1 MPPHPTPTP
10 HTPHPTPHTPHP
22 KTIAM
27 NQLFVLELNGD
38 LEQGFEATLKI
49 GEEGKSPDS
58 ETVAKLPP
66 HPELLHF
73 YREWQE
79 EYSRWLAKRGRIK
92 TPKAQKTQVST
103 RECLEKADRVRRSL
117 NNWLKH
123 YSFSP
128 IREQWLR
135 SASLS
140 DKSERSQQAEKQ
152 PVQVLLRL
160 RHSNPE
166 TLVDLRRIP
175 WHLWELIESD
185 RAIEIVLSSP
195 ESSKPARPKTPTLR
209 ERVRILAILGNSQ
222 GISIEEDLGIL
233 QKLPDA
239 ELTVLEQ
246 PLRSEI
252 NDELWAK
259 PWDII
264 FFGGHSETRGAAGR
278 IYINENI
285 NEQDSPEYLAIAD
298 LKHALQ
304 KAIDSGLQIAIFNS
318 CDGLGLVRELEELQ
332 IPQILAMREPVH
344 DGVAKRF
351 LQYFLAAFAGG
362 KSLAMAVREARQ
374 KLDGLED
381 LFPCSSWLPVLCQNA
396 AAPAPIWSDLGR
408 RPTEICPYK
417 GLFAFREED
426 ARFFRGRE
434 EFVRSEL
441 VEAVA
446 TKSLVALV
454 GASGMGKS
462 SVVFA
467 GLVPELRRGGAEG
480 QAGRPSYANNSPPR
494 RTGVPP
500 VPETVEG
507 QAGRPSYANSA
518 RTAILGFGEA
528 CPEGIGLPVRPEP
541 VVGPPVSNSPVRPEP
556 VVGEACPEGIGS
568 PWQIISFRPGDKPF
582 IALAGAMLS
591 LGSPPISQAISQI
604 DRYRQIQQLAG
615 ELRRLPRSLPRSFQG
630 RLAKFLKDNP
640 GKKLLLVIDQFE
652 ELFALCPNQ
661 QERESFLDRLL
672 EAIALA
678 DSSNDSFKLLLTL
691 RADFF
696 GQALSYRPF
705 ADALQHHVLSLP
717 PMNEEELQ
725 EAIASPAEQLGVTIE
740 EGLTER
746 ILEEIRNQPGNLPLL
761 EFALEQLWQKMRAAA
776 FNNTTLTNAAYDEI
790 GGVTQALAKH
800 ADRTFEQ
807 LTPEERQR
815 ARRIFIQLVHPGE
828 GTEDMRRVAT
838 ADEVGADNWNLVK
851 KLADAR
857 LVVTGG
863 REISAPFRGRNLEQ
877 NPANNSVEIIHEAL
891 ISKWARLQEWIEN
904 NRSFRTWQERLR
916 VLVRQWEE
924 SDRDEGALLRGY
936 FLAEAEG
943 WRQQRNQELSSME
956 RYFIQASADL
966 QQREK
971 LEKMEAQMTLDAE
984 RQAKK
989 IIEQGNQLL
998 ADARQQAKQPGKQK
1012 AGKLWTFLMSLSVAG
1027 FVLALRSTGVL
1038 QSWEL
1043 AALDKL
1049 FQARPLEA
1057 PEERVVIVAIDDED
1071 LRGIG
1076 EWPISDGVMAD
1087 LLRKLQAH
1095 KPRVIGLNF
1104 FREWP
1109 VGYGHAELQQAFAT
1123 MPNLI
1128 GVQSI
1133 LGDRILPPPI
1143 LSEDN
1148 RVGFSDTIDD
1158 IDGKIRRNVVSVI
1171 RGKEEIV
1178 LSFSAKLALMY
1189 LKAEGITVQR
1199 LPNDRHQLGQSII
1212 QPLYSS
1218 DKTYGGY
1225 VRLGIGGYQM
1235 LANFR
1240 QTQDSFTMVSAI
1252 DVLEERVVPE
1262 LVRDRIVLI
1271 GTTAKS
1277 THNFLETPYSNY
1289 SPFKLPHEISSVEL
1303 HANFVSQFLSA
1314 ALDGRSPLI
1323 RVWPDLVEWL
1333 WTAVWSWLGVTLSW
1347 RYWHS
1352 QGKLILIIFIAG
1364 ATLSVGSYLAF
1375 LACWWIPFVP
1385 PTLGFL
1391 GANIAVGAIA
1401 SQRSERLQLQ
1411 QTLDLLLEECSQNPA
1426 AGRIA
1431 IEYLKRSESKR
1442 HQALIEKWLAAKG
1455 KAKGEE

>member
-1 MPPHPTPTP
+1 
-10 HTPHPTPHTPHP
+10 
-22 KTIAM
+22 M

-66 HPELLHF
+66 YPELLHF

-103 RECLEKADRVRRSL
+103 RECLQKADRVRRSL
-117 NNWLKH
+117 NNWFKH
-123 YSFSP
+123 DRFWP

-140 DKSERSQQAEKQ
+140 DKSERSGQSGEKQ
-152 PVQVLLRL
+152 PVRVLLRL

-175 WHLWELIESD
+175 WHLWELIEGD

-195 ESSKPARPKTPTLR
+195 ESSKPVRPKTPTLR
-209 ERVRILAILGNSQ
+209 ERVRILAILGNSR
-222 GISIEEDLGIL
+222 GISLEEDLGIL

-239 ELTVLEQ
+239 DLTVLEQ

-278 IYINENI
+278 IYINEQ
-285 NEQDSPEYLAIAD
+285 EPPEYLAIAD

-332 IPQILAMREPVH
+332 IPQIVAMREPVH

-381 LFPCSSWLPVLCQNA
+381 RFPCSSWLPVVCQNA

-467 GLVPELRRGGAEG
+467 GLVPELRRKTGEGQAGRPSYASNSPPSRRTGVSPVPESVGGEEG
-480 QAGRPSYANNSPPR
+480 QAGRPSYANNSP
-494 RTGVPP
+494 
-500 VPETVEG
+500 
-507 QAGRPSYANSA
+507 SYA
-518 RTAILGFGEA
+518 
-528 CPEGIGLPVRPEP
+528 
-541 VVGPPVSNSPVRPEP
+541 SNS
-556 VVGEACPEGIGS
+556 S
-568 PWQIISFRPGDKPF
+568 WQIISFRPGDKPF

-591 LGSPPISQAISQI
+591 LGSPPISQI

-615 ELRRLPRSLPRSFQG
+615 ELRRRSAGRQGGRGAEGQGSREHRRSSPCFLRSSASSASSAPPLPGSLQG
-630 RLAKFLKDNP
+630 LLAKFLIDNP
-640 GKKLLLVIDQFE
+640 DKKLLLVIDQFE

-678 DSSNDSFKLLLTL
+678 DSFNNSLGDSFKLLLTL

-761 EFALEQLWQKMRAAA
+761 EFALEQLWQKMRAAT
-776 FNNTTLTNAAYDEI
+776 FHNTTLTNAAYDEI

-863 REISAPFRGRNLEQ
+863 REISAPFRTRNLEQ

-924 SDRDEGALLRGY
+924 SDRDEGALLRGSL
-936 FLAEAEG
+936 LAEAEG

-956 RYFIQASADL
+956 RHFIQASADL

-1012 AGKLWTFLMSLSVAG
+1012 AGKLWTSLMSFSVAG
-1027 FVLALRSTGVL
+1027 FVLLLRFAGVL

-1043 AALDKL
+1043 ASLDGMFL
-1049 FQARPLEA
+1049 ARPPEP
-1057 PEERVVIVAIDDED
+1057 PEERVTIVAIDEED
-1071 LRGIG
+1071 MRRIG
-1076 EWPISDGVMAD
+1076 HWPISDRVIAE
-1087 LLRKLQAH
+1087 LLRKLQSQN
-1095 KPRVIGLNF
+1095 PRVIGLNLY
-1104 FREWP
+1104 RSEP
-1109 VGYGHAELQQAFAT
+1109 VEPGHAELLELFRTQ
-1123 MPNLI
+1123 PNII
-1128 GVQSI
+1128 GINFVADENI
-1133 LGDRILPPPI
+1133 LGVTAPPL
-1143 LSEDN
+1143 LSDKN
-1148 RVGFSDTIDD
+1148 KVGFSDILVDF
-1158 IDGKIRRNVVSVI
+1158 DGKNRRNLLAMTNDDDEDVM
-1171 RGKEEIV
+1171 
-1178 LSFSAKLALMY
+1178 SFSLMLAGTY
-1189 LKAEGITVQR
+1189 LDLQGIPPQS
-1199 LPNDRHQLGQSII
+1199 LPNYRYKLGLSII
-1212 QPLYSS
+1212 KPFYAN
-1218 DKTYGGY
+1218 DGGY
-1225 VRLGIGGYQM
+1225 VRADSRGYQI

-1240 QTQDSFTMVSAI
+1240 TSRDGFTTVPMT
-1252 DVLEERVVPE
+1252 DVLEDRVVPD
-1262 LVRDRIVLI
+1262 LVRDRVVIVGYKDRWGSLFLTAHNGKFSDTDWLA
-1271 GTTAKS
+1271 GT
-1277 THNFLETPYSNY
+1277 
-1289 SPFKLPHEISSVEL
+1289 EL

-1314 ALDGRSPLI
+1314 ALDGRSPAI
-1323 RVWPDLVEWL
+1323 RVWPDPVEWL
-1333 WTAVWSWLGVTLSW
+1333 WVAVWSWLGVTLSW

-1352 QGKLILIIFIAG
+1352 TGKWILICILAW
-1364 ATLSVGSYLAF
+1364 ATLAVSSALAF
-1375 LACWWIPFVP
+1375 IACWWIPVVP
-1385 PTLGFL
+1385 PTLAFL
-1391 GANIAVGAIA
+1391 GANIAVGTD
-1401 SQRSERLQLQ
+1401 SRDRLERLQLQ
-1411 QTLDLLLEECSQNPA
+1411 QTLDLLLEARSQNPA

-1455 KAKGEE
+1455 RAKGEE